1 MDRRETIKTLVVG
14 SFASSFVLTGCN
26 PDHMESG
33 TTTESGETGL
43 DTNLGVDLDA
53 PGHGY
58 GRTPAE
64 QARDK
69 ELFSKTFF
77 NEHEMATIAVL
88 ADIIIPAD
96 DVSGSATEAKV
107 PEFIEFIVKD
117 MPYHQVPLR
126 GGLMWL
132 DHESNRRFNKAFK
145 DLTSDQQIEIVED
158 IAYPDDVQP
167 EFQSGARFFS
177 NMRNLVTTGF
187 YTTRIGIDDLGY
199 VGNQPNAWDG
209 VPDDVQQKHNKFY
222 REEYKPH
229 FLKTEEREEIEDW
242 ANYEL

>member
-1 MDRRETIKTLVVG
+1 MDRRETIKTLIVG

-26 PDHMESG
+26 PEHMEPGASSEGG
-33 TTTESGETGL
+33 TG
-43 DTNLGVDLDA
+43 DLGKDLGIDLNS

-69 ELFSKTFF
+69 ELFSRTFF

-96 DVSGSATEAKV
+96 EVSGSATDANV

-132 DHESNRRFNKAFK
+132 DHESNRRFNKVFK
-145 DLTSDQQIEIVED
+145 DISAEQQIEIVDD
-158 IAYPDDVQP
+158 IAFPDDVKP
-167 EFQSGARFFS
+167 EYQAGARFFS
-177 NMRNLVTTGF
+177 NIRNLVTTGF
-187 YTTRIGIDDLGY
+187 YTTRIGFDDLGY

-209 VPDDVQQKHNKFY
+209 IPEDVQKKHNKFY
-222 REEYKPH
+222 REEYMPM
-229 FLKTEEREEIEDW
+229 FLKTEEREQIEDW

>member
-26 PDHMESG
+26 PDHMERDVNTNS
-33 TTTESGETGL
+33 SETNLG
-43 DTNLGVDLDA
+43 DNLGVDLDA

-64 QARDK
+64 MARDK
-69 ELFSKTFF
+69 ALFDQTFF

-117 MPYHQVPLR
+117 MPYHQVPMR
-126 GGLMWL
+126 GGLMWI
-132 DHESNRRFNKAFK
+132 DHESNRRFNKVFK
-145 DLTSDQQIEIVED
+145 DLSEDQQIEIVED
-158 IAYPDDVQP
+158 IAYPDEVKP
-167 EFQSGARFFS
+167 EFQAGARFFS
-177 NMRNLVTTGF
+177 NIRNLVTTGF

-209 VPDDVQQKHNKFY
+209 IPEDVQQKHGKFY
-222 REEYKPH
+222 RDEYQPM
-229 FLKTEEREEIEDW
+229 FLKTEEREEIETW
-242 ANYEL
+242 EGYEL

>member
-1 MDRRETIKTLVVG
+1 MDRRETIKTLIVG

-26 PDHMESG
+26 PEHMEPGAVSEADVDMG
-33 TTTESGETGL
+33 KH
-43 DTNLGVDLDA
+43 LGIDLKA

-64 QARDK
+64 EIRD
-69 ELFSKTFF
+69 EMLFSQTFF
-77 NEHEMATIAVL
+77 NDHEMATIAVL

-96 DVSGSATEAKV
+96 EVSGSATEAKV
-107 PEFIEFIVKD
+107 PDFIEFIVKD

-132 DHESNRRFNKAFK
+132 DHESNRRYGKVFK
-145 DLTSDQQIEIVED
+145 DLNDDQQIAIVDD
-158 IAYPDDVQP
+158 IAYPDHVAPELQP
-167 EFQSGARFFS
+167 GASFFS
-177 NMRNLVTTGF
+177 HMRNLVTTGF
-187 YTTRIGIDDLGY
+187 YTTRMGIDDLGY

-209 VPDDVQQKHNKFY
+209 IPEEVQQKHKKFY
-222 REEYKPH
+222 REEYMDK

-242 ANYEL
+242 SGYEL

>member
-1 MDRRETIKTLVVG
+1 MDRRETLKTLVVG
-14 SFASSFVLTGCN
+14 SFASTFVLTGCN
-26 PDHMESG
+26 PDHMEPGAVPDGSG
-33 TTTESGETGL
+33 
-43 DTNLGVDLDA
+43 DLGTDLGIDLQA

-64 QARDK
+64 EERDK
-69 ELFSKTFF
+69 ALFSETFF
-77 NEHEMATIAVL
+77 NAHEMATIAVL

-96 DVSGSATEAKV
+96 EVSGSATDAKV

-132 DHESNRRFNKAFK
+132 DHESNRRFDKVFK
-145 DLTSDQQIEIVED
+145 DLSESQQIEIVED
-158 IAYPDDVQP
+158 IAYPYDAAP
-167 EFQSGARFFS
+167 EYLAGAKFFS

-187 YTTRIGIDDLGY
+187 YTTRIGVDDLGY

-209 VPDDVQQKHNKFY
+209 IPDDVQQKHNKFY
-222 REEYKPH
+222 REEYQPH
-229 FLKTEEREEIEDW
+229 FLKTEERDQIETW
-242 ANYEL
+242 EGYEL

>member
-1 MDRRETIKTLVVG
+1 MDRRETIKTLIVG

-26 PDHMESG
+26 PEHMEPG
-33 TTTESGETGL
+33 ATADADVDLEKH
-43 DTNLGVDLDA
+43 LGIDLDA

-58 GRTPAE
+58 GRTPDE
-64 QARDK
+64 EARD
-69 ELFSKTFF
+69 EMLFSQTFF
-77 NEHEMATIAVL
+77 NGHEMATIAVL

-132 DHESNRRFNKAFK
+132 DHESNRRFGKVFK
-145 DLTSDQQIEIVED
+145 DLSKDQQIAIVDD
-158 IAYPDDVQP
+158 IAYPDDVAP
-167 EFQSGARFFS
+167 EFQPGARFFS

-187 YTTRIGIDDLGY
+187 YTTRMSFDDLGY

-209 VPDDVQQKHNKFY
+209 VPEEVQQKHKKFY
-222 REEYKPH
+222 REEYKPR
-229 FLKTEEREEIEDW
+229 FLKTEERDEIQDW
-242 ANYEL
+242 SGYEL